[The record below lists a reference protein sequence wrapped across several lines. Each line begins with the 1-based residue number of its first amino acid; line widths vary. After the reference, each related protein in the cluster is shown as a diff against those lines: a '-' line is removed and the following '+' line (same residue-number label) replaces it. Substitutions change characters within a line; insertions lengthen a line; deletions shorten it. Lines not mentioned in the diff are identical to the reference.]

1 MTGPY
6 PPYEGDQPQYP
17 PYAGGNRPPYP
28 PQGPP
33 AYPGQAQPDHPATPP
48 PPPYPAAPAQQYPAA
63 PQWGQGPQWGQ
74 QQPWEQDLGQDPR
87 TAQYPQAPAPPGE
100 YGAPPGQGPP
110 PWGGQPPE
118 WASTPAPKPAR
129 SVAAKVWPKVAGSL
143 GVIVAVCVFGLV
155 KAGVGGFLDA
165 SDEKGK
171 AYPSASHP
179 SGIAATS
186 TATAAAG
193 GPFAGTP
200 AANYPQGAAGITLP
214 RAAATGG
221 FTAKQVSTALAGVKK
236 AMVAG
241 RLDSQMLVS
250 RNPEPFLKLLAPAAR
265 ADLRKDFSSDDF
277 SVYATQFAPGAKRAT
292 EAPRVKGRISYR
304 ATKVEGI
311 PVLEVTTNFV
321 WVYPFQ
327 VSGSRAGD
335 GLVVVHDELI
345 WQILQPTKV
354 KTSFRGV
361 WLDRGEFY
369 ASNIDCD
376 QFEKGLVA
384 PGKLALGVDPGDDNP
399 DSMFDPDRTLDISND
414 C

>member
-17 PYAGGNRPPYP
+17 PYGGGNQPPYP
-28 PQGPP
+28 PQ
-33 AYPGQAQPDHPATPP
+33 AP
-48 PPPYPAAPAQQYPAA
+48 PPPYQGQPPYQGPPQQ
-63 PQWGQGPQWGQ
+63 PQWGQAP
-74 QQPWEQDLGQDPR
+74 QQPWEQNPP
-87 TAQYPQAPAPPGE
+87 TAPFPPP
-100 YGAPPGQGPP
+100 PPGQYGAAPAQSPP

-118 WASTPAPKPAR
+118 WGAQPPEWATAQAPKPAR
-129 SVAAKVWPKVAGSL
+129 SMAAKVWPKVAGSL
-143 GVIVAVCVFGLV
+143 GVIVAVCVLGLF

-165 SDEKGK
+165 SDEKDK
-171 AYPSASHP
+171 AYPTASHP

-200 AANYPQGAAGITLP
+200 AAKYPEGAAGITLP
-214 RAAATGG
+214 KAAAAGG
-221 FTAKQVSTALAGVKK
+221 FSAKQVSAALTSVKK
-236 AMVAG
+236 VMVAG
-241 RLDSQMLVS
+241 RLDTPMLVN
-250 RNPEPFLKLLAPAAR
+250 RNPGPFLKLLAPAAR
-265 ADLRKDFSSDDF
+265 TDMRKDFSSDDF
-277 SVYATQFAPGAKRAT
+277 SVYATQFAPGVKRAK

-335 GLVVVHDELI
+335 GLVIVHDELV
-345 WQILQPTKV
+345 WQILQPSKV
-354 KTSFRGV
+354 KTDYRGV
-361 WLDRGEFY
+361 WLDHGEFY

-376 QFEKGLVA
+376 QLEKGLIA
-384 PGKLALGVDPGDDNP
+384 PGKLEVGLDPGKDDP
-399 DSMFDPDRTLDISND
+399 DSLFDPDRTLNIDTS